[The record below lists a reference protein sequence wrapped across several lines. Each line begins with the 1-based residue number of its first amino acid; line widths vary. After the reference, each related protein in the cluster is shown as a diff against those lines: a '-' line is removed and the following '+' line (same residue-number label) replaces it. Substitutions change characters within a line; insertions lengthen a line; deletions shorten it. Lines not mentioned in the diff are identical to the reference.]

1 MRTKSTPVKAVKF
14 QSNPESFGLS
24 TIDEDEL
31 ETSES
36 ETMEEISTWDGRYDL
51 VSLIYFLCKNDVQ
64 ARNRYKTKNKPRFP
78 KVVLYAVVA
87 LVVWRVAYCIYYG
100 EAFAQNVLHNLRKI
114 QADMFTRDELT
125 LLLIGFAA
133 IYYRL

>member
-1 MRTKSTPVKAVKF
+1 MKRRISGGFCGRLAKMEIY
-14 QSNPESFGLS
+14 SNLGATTF
-24 TIDEDEL
+24 
-31 ETSES
+31 
-36 ETMEEISTWDGRYDL
+36 
-51 VSLIYFLCKNDVQ
+51 K
-64 ARNRYKTKNKPRFP
+64 FP
-78 KVVLYAVVA
+78 KVVLYALVA